1 METLRATT
9 RQRAVR
15 ATALVLL
22 TVLFLSGCASTP
34 PQPEPD
40 AWDPAEPVNRD
51 VYTFN
56 ETLDAWVAKPL
67 ADAYVVVTPG
77 FARDGVTNFFDNLG
91 EPANALNNTLQGKP
105 GAGARDTGRFL
116 INTTVG
122 IVGLLDVATPMG
134 LESSNEDFGQTLAV
148 WGTPEGMY
156 LMVPAMGPSTTRDVV
171 DYPVAF
177 ATNPITYVA
186 APVAVPLYVLD
197 LVNTR
202 ANLESANRFR
212 NQAALD
218 SYTFTRSAYRQY
230 RNGLIWDGDPPEE
243 DFFDDLDTEQ
253 DVEW

>member
-1 METLRATT
+1 MNRDLRNIRAAVATLLL
-9 RQRAVR
+9 
-15 ATALVLL
+15 ALLL
-22 TVLFLSGCASTP
+22 GGCASTP
-34 PQPEPD
+34 TEDDGTQ
-40 AWDPAEPVNRD
+40 ASSDPWEGVNRQ
-51 VYTFN
+51 VFAFN

-67 ADAYVVVTPG
+67 ADAYIFVTPG

-105 GAGARDTGRFL
+105 GAGLQDTGRFL
-116 INTTVG
+116 INSTVG
-122 IVGLLDVATPMG
+122 IVGLVDVATPMG

-156 LMVPAMGPSTTRDVV
+156 LMLPAMGPSTTRDVV

-202 ANLESANRFR
+202 ANLEAASRFR

-218 SYTFTRSAYRQY
+218 PYTFTRSGYRQY
-230 RNGLIWDGDPPEE
+230 RNGLIWDGDPPQA
-243 DFFDDLDTEQ
+243 DFFDELDSDEEL
-253 DVEW
+253 EW